1 MIRIFIITILLVANI
16 FALEN
21 LYFLPKDGKKTM
33 QDIELQIKNAKESID
48 IAVYNISYRK
58 LVNLL
63 NEASLRGVKVKIFYF
78 KKKADF
84 SDNVEVIKI
93 KDKLHTK
100 VAIIDKKIVIFGSA
114 NWTEESFKENYEVF
128 YISDRVELSKQFN
141 QFFESLEKNKRNQI
155 KE

>member
-21 LYFLPKDGKKTM
+21 LYFLPKDGKKVM
-33 QDIELQIKNAKESID
+33 QDMETHIKNAKESID
-48 IAVYNISYRK
+48 IAMYNISYRK

-63 NEASLRGVKVKIFYF
+63 NEASQRGVKVKIFYF

-84 SDNVEVIKI
+84 SENVEAIKI

-100 VAIIDKKIVIFGSA
+100 IAIIDKKIVIFGSA
-114 NWTEESFKENYEVF
+114 NWTEDSFKENYEVF
-128 YISDRVELSKQFN
+128 YISDKEELAKQFN